1 MKSSFNLSD
10 WALEHRSLVWYF
22 MIAFMAAG
30 LFAYLQLGRQE
41 DPDFTIKTMV
51 IQAQWPGASPEEMTR
66 QVTDRIEKKLEE
78 LESLDYT
85 KSVTV
90 AGQTTVFV
98 YLRDSTKAAEV
109 APTWA
114 RVRNMIAD
122 IRGDFP
128 QGVIGPGFNDR
139 FGDVFGNIYAFTSD
153 GLSQRQ
159 LRDQVEDIRAKILTV
174 PNVGKVDILGA
185 QDEVIYL
192 EFSTRK
198 IAALG
203 LDVRSIMTS
212 LQGQNAVA
220 PSGVFQEGPERI
232 SVRVNGQF
240 TSEKSLKAVN
250 LRVNDR
256 FFPLTDVATITRGYV
271 DPPKTLFRYNGQ
283 PAMAIAIGMK
293 SGANLLKFG
302 EALKEEMSRI
312 IADLPIGV
320 GVHLVA
326 DQPVVVEHAVS
337 GFTEALF
344 EAVIIVLG
352 ISFLSLGLRAGL
364 VVAIA
369 IPLVLAITFVVM
381 AYTGIS
387 LQRISLGALIIA
399 LGLLVDDAMIAVE
412 MMVARLEIGDP
423 LEKAA
428 THVYT
433 STAFPMLTGTLV
445 TVAGFIPI
453 GLNSSNAGEFTFTLF
468 VVIAVSLIVSWIVA
482 VLFTPL
488 LGVTILPAKMKGHHE
503 EKGRLAK
510 MFERLLLFCM
520 RHRWSTISVT
530 VAAFLLALFGL
541 QFVQQQFF
549 PSSDRAELVI
559 DWNLP
564 QNASIADTNAQ
575 IARFEREQLQGN
587 DTVDHW
593 STYVGTG
600 APRFVLSFDVQTPNT
615 WFGQQVVVTK
625 GGIKARDKLKA
636 QFEDYLRNTF
646 PGTDTYVKLLEVG
659 PPVGRPVQYRLSGP
673 DIAKVRELSQEL
685 AGIVRSSP
693 DLGNVVF
700 DWMEPARV
708 VKVDVL
714 QDKARQL
721 GVTSEDIATTLN
733 GVLEGTS
740 ITQVRDSIYLVNVM
754 GRATAP
760 ERASIDT
767 LRDLQLTGLAGQSVP
782 LGAVANLR
790 YEIEQPT
797 IWRRARIPTITLK
810 AAMVDNVQ
818 PKTVVDQL
826 GPKVA
831 EFTRQL
837 PAGYSVAIG
846 GSVEESAK
854 SQAPIV
860 AVVPLMLFIMATVLM
875 VQLQSFQRLF
885 LVFAVAPLAVIG
897 VVMALLP
904 SGAPLGFVAILGV
917 LALIGIL
924 IRNSVILIVQIE
936 DLKKEGRPAW
946 EAVVEATEH
955 RMRPILLTAAAASL
969 ALIPIAREIFW
980 GPMAY
985 AMMGGIIV
993 GTLLTLLFL
1002 PSLYVA
1008 WFRIQPDHSDQ
1019 QSAHGTAVPVH
1030 DTSEPERIAAP
1041 KTPVPVLEPQF

>member
-1 MKSSFNLSD
+1 MKSFNLSD
-10 WALEHRSLVWYF
+10 WALGHRSLVWYF

-98 YLRDSTKAAEV
+98 YLRDSTKAADV
-109 APTWA
+109 PPTWA

-122 IRGDFP
+122 IKGAFP

-174 PNVGKVDILGA
+174 PDIGKVDILGA
-185 QDEVIYL
+185 QDEVIFL

-240 TSEKSLKAVN
+240 TSEASLKAVN

-256 FFPLTDVATITRGYV
+256 FFPLTDVATVTRGYA
-271 DPPKTLFRYNGQ
+271 DPPTTLFRYNGQ
-283 PAMAIAIGMK
+283 PAIALAIGMK

-302 EALKEEMSRI
+302 EALKEEMSKFL
-312 IADLPIGV
+312 ADLPIGV

-412 MMVARLEIGDP
+412 MMVARLELGDP
-423 LEKAA
+423 LHKAA
-428 THVYT
+428 THVYA

-468 VVIAVSLIVSWIVA
+468 VVIAVSLIVSWVVA

-488 LGVTILPAKMKGHHE
+488 LGVTILPARIKGHHG
-503 EKGRLAK
+503 EKGRLAR
-510 MFERLLLFCM
+510 MFSRLLLVCM
-520 RHRWSTISVT
+520 HHRWITISVT
-530 VAAFLLALFGL
+530 GAAFLLALFGM

-549 PSSDRAELVI
+549 PSSDRSELVI

-575 IARFEREQLQGN
+575 VARFEREQLQGN
-587 DTVDHW
+587 DSVDHW
-593 STYVGTG
+593 STFVGIG
-600 APRFVLSFDVQTPNT
+600 APRFVLSFDVQTANA
-615 WFGQQVVVTK
+615 WFGQQVVVTR
-625 GGIKARDKLKA
+625 GGIKARDRVKL
-636 QFEDYLRNTF
+636 QFEEYLRKAF

-659 PPVGRPVQYRLSGP
+659 PPVGRPVQYRVSGP
-673 DIAKVRELSQEL
+673 DIAKVKDLSQRL
-685 AGIVRSSP
+685 AGIVRSNP
-693 DLGNVVF
+693 ALGNVVF

-733 GVLEGTS
+733 SVLDGTS
-740 ITQVRDSIYLVNVM
+740 ITQVRDSIYLVNVT
-754 GRATAP
+754 GRATAA

-767 LRDLQLTGLAGQSVP
+767 LRGLQLTGPAGQSVP

-797 IWRRARIPTITLK
+797 IWRRARIPTIMLK
-810 AAMVDNVQ
+810 AGIADNAQ

-826 GPKVA
+826 APKVA
-831 EFTRQL
+831 EFAKQL
-837 PAGYSVAIG
+837 PAGYSVTIG

-860 AVVPLMLFIMATVLM
+860 AVVPLMLFVMATVLM

-885 LVFAVAPLAVIG
+885 LVFAVAPLALIG

-1002 PSLYVA
+1002 PALYVA
-1008 WFRIQPDHSDQ
+1008 WFRITEEPNESP
-1019 QSAHGTAVPVH
+1019 SATACESAPLV
-1030 DTSEPERIAAP
+1030 SAPEL
-1041 KTPVPVLEPQF
+1041 TPA

>member
-1 MKSSFNLSD
+1 MKSFNLSD
-10 WALEHRSLVWYF
+10 WALGHRSLVWYF

-98 YLRDSTKAAEV
+98 YLRDSTKAADV
-109 APTWA
+109 KPTWV

-139 FGDVFGNIYAFTSD
+139 FGDVFGNVYAFTSD

-159 LRDQVEDIRAKILTV
+159 LRDQVEDNIRAKVLTV
-174 PNVGKVDILGA
+174 PDVGKVDILGA

-198 IAALG
+198 TAALG
-203 LDVRSIMTS
+203 LDVHAIMNS

-240 TSEKSLKAVN
+240 TSEASLKAVN
-250 LRVNDR
+250 LRINDR
-256 FFPLTDVATITRGYV
+256 FFPLTDVATITRGYA
-271 DPPKTLFRYNGQ
+271 DPPSTLFRYNGQ
-283 PAMAIAIGMK
+283 PAIALAIGMK
-293 SGANLLKFG
+293 SGANLLQFG
-302 EALKEEMSRI
+302 EALKKEMAGI

-381 AYTGIS
+381 AYCGIS

-488 LGVTILPAKMKGHHE
+488 LGVTILPARMKGHHE
-503 EKGRLAK
+503 QKGRVAQ
-510 MFERLLLFCM
+510 MFARLLLFCM
-520 RHRWSTISVT
+520 HHRWSTIAVT
-530 VAAFLLALFGL
+530 AGAFLLAVFGL

-564 QNASIADTNAQ
+564 QNASITDTNAQ
-575 IARFEREQLQGN
+575 MTRFEREQLQGN
-587 DTVDHW
+587 DAVEHW

-600 APRFVLSFDVQTPNT
+600 APRFVLSFDVQTANT
-615 WFGQQVVVTK
+615 WFGQQVIVTK
-625 GGIKARDKLKA
+625 GGIAARDRLKS
-636 QFEDYLRNTF
+636 QFEDYLRKTF

-673 DIAKVRELSQEL
+673 DIAEVRDLAQKL
-685 AGIVRSSP
+685 AGVVSSSP

-733 GVLEGTS
+733 SVLQGTPV
-740 ITQVRDSIYLVNVM
+740 TQVRDSIYLVNVT
-754 GRATAP
+754 GRATAA

-767 LRDLQLTGLAGQSVP
+767 LRDLQMPGLGGQSVP

-790 YEIEQPT
+790 YELEQPT

-810 AAMVDNVQ
+810 AAVVSDVQ

-826 GPKVA
+826 APRVA
-831 EFTRQL
+831 EFAKQL
-837 PAGYSVAIG
+837 PAGYAIKIG

-854 SQAPIV
+854 SQGPII
-860 AVVPLMLFIMATVLM
+860 AVVPLMLFVMATVLM
-875 VQLQSFQRLF
+875 VQLQSFSRLF
-885 LVFAVAPLAVIG
+885 LVFAVAPLALIG
-897 VVMALLP
+897 VVMAMLP

-924 IRNSVILIVQIE
+924 VRNSVILIVQIE

-1002 PSLYVA
+1002 PALYVA
-1008 WFRIQPDHSDQ
+1008 WFRIHPDQADESPSHADEAV
-1019 QSAHGTAVPVH
+1019 AHEAPAEQRPTH
-1030 DTSEPERIAAP
+1030 DAPE
-1041 KTPVPVLEPQF
+1041 PVLEPQI